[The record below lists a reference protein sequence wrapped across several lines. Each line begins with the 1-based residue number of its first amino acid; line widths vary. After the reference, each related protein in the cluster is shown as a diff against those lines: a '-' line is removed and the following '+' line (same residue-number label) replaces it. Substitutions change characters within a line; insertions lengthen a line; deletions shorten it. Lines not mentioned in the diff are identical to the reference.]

1 MTFNCFMKKLA
12 LICLCAALITLMGT
26 AQAQQTN
33 PYGGYQQ
40 PPGMPQSPYGPYSQ
54 QPPAQNPNQQVPNQQ
69 VPNQQVPNQQPPNQ
83 QPPNQQQ
90 NTQPGLQLTDAFAQF
105 RIGLP
110 QGAQPVTSTYM
121 LTVPTSGLQVLVS
134 ATLNQQVFQSH
145 VQGMPAMIQQQGG
158 RIVQDRQINYQNM
171 QCRYILAEM
180 QNQAMNQA
188 VDMHYLLIPG
198 PNVLLQ
204 ITCPQQSRNAA
215 QQALDMMLDNLQ
227 VAKPR

>member
-1 MTFNCFMKKLA
+1 MTLNCFMKKLA
-12 LICLCAALITLMGT
+12 LVCMCAALITLMGT

-54 QPPAQNPNQQVPNQQ
+54 Q
-69 VPNQQVPNQQPPNQ
+69 VPNQQPPNQ
-83 QPPNQQQ
+83 QPPNQQPPNQQPPKQQQ
-90 NTQPGLQLTDAFAQF
+90 NLQPGLQLTDAFAQF

-121 LTVPTSGLQVLVS
+121 LTVPSSGLQVLVS
-134 ATLNQQVFQSH
+134 ATLNQQVFQNYA
-145 VQGMPAMIQQQGG
+145 QGIPNMVQQQGG
-158 RIVQDRQINYQNM
+158 RTVQDRQLTVQNM
-171 QCRYILAEM
+171 QCRYILAEVR
-180 QNQAMNQA
+180 NQAMNQS

-204 ITCPQQSRNAA
+204 ITCPQQSRNVA
-215 QQALDMMLDNLQ
+215 QQTLDMMLDNLQ
-227 VAKPR
+227 VAKPK